1 VLLFR
6 PTSVLSLSL
15 LSCSSQDS
23 ATITLVTGAETD
35 TFTQTPAPTELVVD
49 AVELTGSDG
58 GAQTI
63 VLATSP
69 LPASTVDLGS
79 WNQSTVAVI
88 KVLGLDATKSDTLV
102 YGASLPLT
110 FSNIVG
116 DTIPIFV
123 QRTGEFARVPS
134 PPSDARQNPTLA
146 IMQGEYLVIGA
157 GTESGDASFDAGST
171 QLYDFSQMATL
182 GSPPSLPAVPQ
193 SIAFDGTVS
202 WLIDGD
208 AGTYFDFSD
217 SDYGAISLP
226 SGGYFADVAGG
237 ATVTDENGVQYI
249 VGATR
254 RTGAPSATILKIDPS
269 DTSNPN
275 YPYGNPTWLT
285 LINPRLGASAAWV
298 TGEGLVVCGGSAS
311 APGVEFI
318 GSGQTSA
325 VELAYPPDPST
336 GGGAGM
342 LDSQHVLL
350 AGGLT
355 PTGGDAGVRII
366 NLQCGAVCNPQPW
379 PGLPIP
385 ITSAQTFVSLGG
397 TGAVVVGSESVSGA
411 THVFSLSSGGP
422 VAVPTKVPHFNARA
436 TISPTGTLVLFGG
449 APEIESFTP

>member
-1 VLLFR
+1 VLPLR
-6 PTSVLSLSL
+6 PTAVPFLFL

-23 ATITLVTGAETD
+23 ATISLVTGAETD

-58 GAQTI
+58 GTQTT

-79 WNQSTVAVI
+79 WSENTVAVI
-88 KVLGLDATKSDTLV
+88 KVQGLANDNTLV
-102 YGASLPLT
+102 YGASLPLV
-110 FSNIVG
+110 FSDIVG
-116 DTIPIFV
+116 ETIPIFV

-134 PPSDARQNPTLA
+134 PPSDSRQNPTLA

-157 GTESGDASFDAGST
+157 GTGGADASFDAGST
-171 QLYDFSQMATL
+171 QLYDFFQMATL
-182 GSPPSLPAVPQ
+182 GSPPTLPAVPQ

-202 WLIDGD
+202 WLVDGD

-217 SDYGAISLP
+217 SYYGSISLP

-237 ATVTDENGVQYI
+237 ATVTDENGAQYI

-254 RTGAPSATILKIDPS
+254 STGTASAKILKIDPS
-269 DTSNPN
+269 DTSNSN

-285 LINPRLGASAAWV
+285 LINSRLGASAAWV
-298 TGEGLVVCGGSAS
+298 TGQGLVVCGGSAS

-318 GSGQTSA
+318 GSGETSA
-325 VELAYPPDPST
+325 VALAYPVDPST

-355 PTGGDAGVRII
+355 PTGEDAGVRII
-366 NLQCGAVCNPQPW
+366 NLQCGTLCNPQPW

-385 ITSAQTFVSLGG
+385 ITSAQTFVSIGG
-397 TGAVVVGSESVSGA
+397 TGALVVGSEPGSGA
-411 THVFSLSSGGP
+411 THVFNLSSSGP
-422 VAVPTKVPHFNARA
+422 VEVPTRVPHFNARA